1 MPQHMQEMY
10 DYKVA
15 EKFLSINGEGVKAG
29 QLAVF
34 LRFCGCN
41 LNCGYCDTKW
51 ANEPDVS
58 YTLMNTMELVEF
70 ALESGAENVTLTG
83 GEPLLQPHIADLI
96 IVLLRHGLFVE
107 IETNGSVPILP
118 VIEAVSNNVDKDLQ
132 EHLTFTM
139 DYKLGCSGMESK
151 MNLENF
157 AYLQKKDTVKFV
169 SGSISDLYTANEIIK
184 KYNLTDR
191 CHIYISP
198 VFDAINPADIVEY
211 MKQHKMTGV
220 NLQLQLHKFIWNPQE
235 RGV

>member
-1 MPQHMQEMY
+1 MQNNIHN
-10 DYKVA
+10 YKVA

-41 LNCGYCDTKW
+41 LNCEYCDTKW
-51 ANEPDVS
+51 ANEPDVP
-58 YTLMNTMELVEF
+58 YTVMNTQELTEF

-96 IVLLRHGLFVE
+96 IVLLKHGLFVE
-107 IETNGSVPILP
+107 IETNGSVALAP
-118 VIEAVSNNVDKDLQ
+118 VIEAVSNEADEDLQ

-151 MNLENF
+151 MNLDNF
-157 AYLQKKDTVKFV
+157 AYLKAKDTVKFV
-169 SGSISDLYTANEIIK
+169 SGSISDLDTASKIIK
-184 KYNLTDR
+184 KYDLTDR

-198 VFDAINPADIVEY
+198 VFNAIKPADIVEY